1 LLWTKQETMSLLY
14 TKNKENDL
22 LNMLAAKVHLGTEN
36 CTKNMKPYVYKRNK
50 DGIHYMDLNKTW
62 EKTMLA
68 ARIVAAVQ
76 QKCKKDVLVVS
87 QRPFA
92 QRAILKF
99 ATHAGAEY
107 LGGKWVPGT
116 LTNQITKKFLE
127 PRLLIV
133 CDPRSDHQAIIEA
146 SYMNIPVIALCDA
159 DNELNWVDI
168 AIPCN
173 NKGRQSIGF
182 MFHLL
187 CKEVMQLRGDI
198 SRDDEWEV
206 MVDLFMHRDPEAK
219 KPVEDGEA
227 EEEAAEEAEDA
238 NQEEAAVANTMK
250 GFEGADGEEEEGE
263 DEEVW
268 ANNAEQ
274 NQAADYEK

>member
-1 LLWTKQETMSLLY
+1 
-14 TKNKENDL
+14 
-22 LNMLAAKVHLGTEN
+22 
-36 CTKNMKPYVYKRNK
+36 MKPYVYKRNK

-68 ARIVAAVQ
+68 ARIIAAVQ
-76 QKCKKDVLVVS
+76 AKCKKDVLVVS

-99 ATHAGAEY
+99 ATYAGAEY

-146 SYMNIPVIALCDA
+146 SYANIPVIALCDA

-173 NKGRQSIGF
+173 NKGRHSIAF

-219 KPVEDGEA
+219 KPVQDGEA
-227 EEEAAEEAEDA
+227 EEEAAEEAEEA
-238 NQEEAAVANTMK
+238 NEEEAAVANTMK
-250 GFEGADGEEEEGE
+250 GFEGGEGDEEEAE
-263 DEEVW
+263 DEENW
-268 ANNAEQ
+268 AEGGQ
-274 NQAADYEK
+274 NQAADYQK